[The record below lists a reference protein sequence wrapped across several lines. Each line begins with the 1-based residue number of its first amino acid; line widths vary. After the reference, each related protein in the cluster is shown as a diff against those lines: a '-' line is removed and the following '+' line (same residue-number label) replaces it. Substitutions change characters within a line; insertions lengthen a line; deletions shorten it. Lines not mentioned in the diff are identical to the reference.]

1 MPKEILNR
9 TMRTVNGR
17 NGYIVSK
24 DRDFRLDM
32 AIPKEMGGVEDLTKT
47 NPEELFSAGYSS
59 CFASSMQ
66 YIMSSQKIEHGE
78 FYAEAKTSLIQ
89 NVKEGGFKFA
99 VTMTCG
105 IEGVD
110 EDTKK
115 KVIEEAYQFCPY
127 SRAIRNN
134 VDVDLIIK

>member
-17 NGYIVSK
+17 NGYVVSK
-24 DRDFRLDM
+24 DRDFKLEL
-32 AIPKEMGGVEDLTKT
+32 AIPQEMGGEENLKKS

-66 YIMSSQKIEHGE
+66 YIMNTQGIKYKE
-78 FYAEAKTSLIQ
+78 FYAEAKTSLLP
-89 NVKEGGFKFA
+89 NEEDGGFKFA

-110 EDTKK
+110 EETKR
-115 KVIEEAYQFCPY
+115 KVIADAYQFCPY

-134 VDVDLIIK
+134 VDVKLIIQ